1 VEPHRPFPALH
12 AGRIHLHDS
21 KNGNTPLKVIRAK
34 EGSEFWTIAA
44 SRGDVLMIL
53 ASHGKIFLISS

>member
-1 VEPHRPFPALH
+1 MHS
-12 AGRIHLHDS
+12 HDN
-21 KNGNTPLKVIRAK
+21 KKGNTPLKVIKAK